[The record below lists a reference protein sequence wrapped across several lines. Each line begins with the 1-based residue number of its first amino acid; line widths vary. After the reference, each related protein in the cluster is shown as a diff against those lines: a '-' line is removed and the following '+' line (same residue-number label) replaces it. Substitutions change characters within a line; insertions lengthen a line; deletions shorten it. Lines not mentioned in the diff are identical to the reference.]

1 MNPVQQVIQSPKM
14 KTCKNIKGHIPACGI
29 SKPIDDFYSGKSICK
44 ECFKRY
50 SKQNSDKKKQEINL
64 LAEQLAQTQKEIE
77 IVKLEDQVKINE
89 MEEKI
94 SYLISTDDDNID
106 VAIQRLQYELLE
118 KEKEIKYLKD
128 KLDSAVMTAGSKLD
142 KLDELENKSLQQKG
156 EIISLEDEV
165 RILEREN
172 TKLKTTI
179 NDYSGRVI
187 QMDKTIRELKKKL
200 GIELE
205 N

>member
-14 KTCKNIKGHIPACGI
+14 KTCKNIKGNIPTCGI

-77 IVKLEDQVKINE
+77 IIKLEDQTKINE

-187 QMDKTIRELKKKL
+187 QMDKTIRELKKEL

>member
-1 MNPVQQVIQSPKM
+1 MNPVQQVVQSPKM

-94 SYLISTDDDNID
+94 SNLDSAVIAAESKISYLLLTDDDNID

-118 KEKEIKYLKD
+118 KEKEIKYLK
-128 KLDSAVMTAGSKLD
+128 D

-187 QMDKTIRELKKKL
+187 QMDKTIRELKKEL